1 MILHL
6 LAEAVATP
14 PSDMVSLTSL
24 GTFILGVG
32 GMILTYFKRDSI
44 KAQGR
49 KEESERAVTLKTPVP
64 QLDVTTREHPEFVTH
79 GQLDS
84 HIKRFDSALDEIKDA
99 LDGERGIARMANGK
113 IHQRIDALS
122 ERLGDRL
129 AKLEGMSQAVKETT
143 DKLLDLALAKTKPPS
158 RQ

>member
-1 MILHL
+1 MIVYL
-6 LAEAVATP
+6 LAEVTP
-14 PSDMVSLTSL
+14 PANDTVSLTAI
-24 GTFILGVG
+24 GTFIVGVG
-32 GMILTYFKRDSI
+32 GMILTYLNRASI

-49 KEESERAVTLKTPVP
+49 KEESERTVSLKSPVP
-64 QLDVTTREHPEFVTH
+64 QLDVTTREHPDFVTH

-84 HIKRFDSALDEIKDA
+84 HIKRFDAALDEIKES
-99 LDGERGIARMANGK
+99 LDGERGIARTANGK

-143 DKLLDLALAKTKPPS
+143 DKLLDLALAKPKPPS
-158 RQ
+158 RS